1 MGETVY
7 AQFSDWVIEKRRPAT
22 RTVPVRGAPDRDC
35 TSYAT
40 VPLPVPLAPDLMTIQ
55 LESETAVQAHEEPAA
70 CTTIVPDPPACEKL
84 SDESPSCIT
93 QSAAACVTLAC

>member
-1 MGETVY
+1 
-7 AQFSDWVIEKRRPAT
+7 
-22 RTVPVRGAPDRDC
+22 
-35 TSYAT
+35 
-40 VPLPVPLAPDLMTIQ
+40 LPVPLAPDLMTIQ
-55 LESETAVQAHEEPAA
+55 FESETAVQAHEEPDA